1 MPSSG
6 EELKPKPEM
15 KQGTE
20 REPGIYVERIELGDF
35 LKYKSKLEHLR
46 YNVLTDEADDELGT
60 KITKY
65 ERSRELK
72 PDQKALRSDGE
83 HEALYMAK
91 DISASGEKI
100 VGFLSVTFHEG
111 EASVEHFWSAKPE
124 ESQHD
129 IVSALLEKVYDDLPN
144 RSPKP
149 YPHLRVEAVEASK
162 RFRHIAARQDLGRFL
177 RISEPKLP
185 EGFSPGKMKPER
197 HQGERGY

>member
-1 MPSSG
+1 MFMPSSG

-100 VGFLSVTFHEG
+100 VVFLSVTFHEG
-111 EASVEHFWSAKPE
+111 EAS
-124 ESQHD
+124 
-129 IVSALLEKVYDDLPN
+129 
-144 RSPKP
+144 
-149 YPHLRVEAVEASK
+149 VEAVEASK